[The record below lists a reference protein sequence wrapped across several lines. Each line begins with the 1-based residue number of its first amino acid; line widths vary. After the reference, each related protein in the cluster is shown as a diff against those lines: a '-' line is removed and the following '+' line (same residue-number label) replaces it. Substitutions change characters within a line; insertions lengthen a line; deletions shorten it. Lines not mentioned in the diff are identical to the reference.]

1 VNTPSSPLLQ
11 TKLHRP
17 PVIAETVHRKRLHE
31 VMDRALGLPLT
42 LVSAPAGYG
51 KSTLVSDWAETL
63 DKPCAW
69 LSLDSGDSDLKVF
82 VCYVLAAIETVVP
95 DACPETSALAMSNN
109 PVPVPVLG
117 GSLVNEL
124 DALDSPLVLVL
135 DDYHR
140 IDPASSVHEFLWFL
154 LEHPPPALRL
164 VLATRSDP
172 TFSTGSLRGR
182 GGLTEVRLRDLR
194 FTASETSE
202 YLERTS
208 GVKASE
214 EALANLAQQTEGWI
228 VALRL
233 VSIYLRHADDPEAL
247 LKRLHGGIRHTREY
261 LLEEVLDQLPVR
273 TRDCM
278 LKTSIL
284 DRFCPE
290 LCDAV
295 AAPTAGPE
303 EPAYDGFQFIQE
315 LRTGNF
321 FTIPLDLEGRW
332 FRYHHLF
339 QEMLRDQLQAR
350 TPPGEIAAL
359 HLLASAWFEGE
370 GLIEEALKHALTAE
384 DIDRVVQIV
393 ARHRHPTLNADNWHI
408 LESWMSLVP
417 ETAVQ
422 QHTELLITRAWILM
436 FHYAFEALFPL
447 LDQLEAMLVDSPAHD
462 SIRAEIALC
471 RGYGLFFMGEG
482 VESLKLITTAL
493 ERIPTACYEV
503 RAQGE
508 IIFALASQL
517 AGKREQAVRTLGE
530 LLTHY
535 DSPEELRKTRL
546 LIAYVYIHLID
557 ADLVEA
563 DRANR
568 RFREVVERGGYAY
581 VRAWADYLQGLIHLQ
596 RGEWDAAA
604 EYLGRSVA
612 QRFIHH
618 KRAATDSMAGLM
630 LAHQAAGREDEARST
645 CEVLR
650 DYVGSLDD
658 PTLWPLA
665 SSAESRLSIMQG
677 RPRPANGRSDSSTP
691 PAEAVMLWWL
701 DLSLVTHCRAL
712 IAEGSR
718 DGLAEAEAQ
727 LLGLVEMSE
736 AQNNRFQLIS
746 ILTLLAMVFEKQ
758 ARTDEA
764 LTVLERAL
772 TLAHPGG
779 LVFPFLE
786 LGTPMTALLE
796 KVPRDTATGPFIEQ
810 IMAAAAPVG
819 SPAGNGPRRVGRPPA
834 DLLTDREAE
843 ILELLARRL
852 QYKQIA
858 ARLFIS
864 PQTVNSHLKNVYQKL
879 GVSNRRQAVTRAA
892 ELGLLPPD

>member
-1 VNTPSSPLLQ
+1 
-11 TKLHRP
+11 
-17 PVIAETVHRKRLHE
+17 
-31 VMDRALGLPLT
+31 
-42 LVSAPAGYG
+42 
-51 KSTLVSDWAETL
+51 L

-69 LSLDSGDSDLKVF
+69 LSLDSEDSDLKVF
-82 VCYVLAAIETVVP
+82 VSYVLAAIETVVP
-95 DACPETSALAMSNN
+95 DACPETHTLATANN

-117 GSLVNEL
+117 ASLVNEL

-140 IDPASSVHEFLWFL
+140 IGPASSVHEFLWFL

-194 FTASETSE
+194 FTDSETSE

-233 VSIYLRHADDPEAL
+233 VTIYLRHADDPEAL

-261 LLEEVLDQLPVR
+261 LLEEVLDQLPAR

-278 LKTSIL
+278 LKTSVL

-295 AAPTAGPE
+295 AAPTAGSE
-303 EPAYDGFQFIQE
+303 EPAYNGFQFTQE
-315 LRTGNF
+315 LKTGNF

-339 QEMLRDQLQAR
+339 QEMLRDQLETSAS
-350 TPPGEIAAL
+350 PGEIATL
-359 HLLASAWFEGE
+359 HRRASTWFEGE
-370 GLIEEALKHALTAE
+370 GFIEEALKHALAAE

-393 ARHRHPTLNADNWHI
+393 AHHRHPTLNSDGWHI
-408 LESWMSLVP
+408 LENWMSLVP

-422 QHTELLITRAWILM
+422 QHVELLITRAWILM
-436 FHYAFEALFPL
+436 YHFAFEALFPL
-447 LDQLEAMLVDSPAHD
+447 LDQLESMLVDNPAHD
-462 SIRAEIALC
+462 AIRGEISLC
-471 RGYGLFFMGEG
+471 RGFGLLFMGEG
-482 VESLKLITTAL
+482 AESLKHVTAAL
-493 ERIPTACYEV
+493 ERIPVTYYEA
-503 RAQGE
+503 RAEGE
-508 IIFALASQL
+508 IFFVLSSQMV
-517 AGKREQAVRTLGE
+517 GRKQQAIRFLDE
-530 LLTHY
+530 LLIHY

-546 LIAYVYIHLID
+546 LISYVFVHFLD
-557 ADLVEA
+557 ADLAKA
-563 DRANR
+563 DLATR
-568 RFREVVERGGYAY
+568 RLREVAERAGYAY
-581 VRAWADYLQGLIHLQ
+581 ARAWADFMQGLIHLQ
-596 RGEWDAAA
+596 RGEWDAAT

-612 QRFIHH
+612 QRFIHF
-618 KRAATDSMAGLM
+618 KRAGVDSIAGLM
-630 LAHQAAGREDEARST
+630 LAHQAAGREDDARST

-650 DYVGSLDD
+650 DYVGSLND

-677 RPRPANGRSDSSTP
+677 RPRPGNGRPDSITLP
-691 PAEAVMLWWL
+691 PDGAMLWWL
-701 DLSLVTHCRAL
+701 DVPSVTHCRAL

-718 DGLAEAEAQ
+718 DGLSEAEAR
-727 LLGLVEMSE
+727 LLEQAE
-736 AQNNRFQLIS
+736 ANEAHHNTFQLINS
-746 ILTLLAMVFEKQ
+746 LTLLAMVFEKQ

-786 LGTPMTALLE
+786 LGTPMTALLS
-796 KVPRDTATGPFIEQ
+796 KLPRDATSGPFIEQ
-810 IMAAAAPVG
+810 IVAAAARVG
-819 SPAGNGPRRVGRPPA
+819 SSAGNGPTRMSRPPI
-834 DLLTDREAE
+834 DLLTDREQE
-843 ILELLARRL
+843 ILELLAQRL
-852 QYKQIA
+852 QYKEIA

-879 GVSNRRQAVTRAA
+879 HVSNRRRAVAQAT
-892 ELGLLPPD
+892 ELGLLPSD

>member
-1 VNTPSSPLLQ
+1 MNTPSSPLLQ

-17 PVIAETVHRKRLHE
+17 LVIAETVHRKRLHE

-69 LSLDSGDSDLKVF
+69 LSLDPGDSDLKVF
-82 VCYVLAAIETVVP
+82 VSYVLAAIETVVP
-95 DACPETSALAMSNN
+95 DACPETRALAMSNN

-140 IDPASSVHEFLWFL
+140 IEPESTVHEFLWFV
-154 LEHPPPALRL
+154 LEHPPRSLRL

-172 TFSTGSLRGR
+172 PFAIGSLRGR
-182 GGLTEVRLRDLR
+182 GRLTEVRLRDLR
-194 FTASETSE
+194 FTASETAE
-202 YLERTS
+202 YLERSS
-208 GVKASE
+208 GVKVSK

-233 VSIYLRHADDPEAL
+233 VTIYLRHADDPEAL

-261 LLEEVLDQLPVR
+261 LLEEVLDQLPAR
-273 TRDCM
+273 TRDRM

-295 AAPTAGPE
+295 AAPAAGSE
-303 EPAYDGFQFIQE
+303 EPAYNGFQFLQE

-339 QEMLRDQLQAR
+339 QEMLHDQLQAR
-350 TPPGEIAAL
+350 TPPQEIAVL
-359 HLLASAWFEGE
+359 HLLASEWFEGE
-370 GLIEEALKHALTAE
+370 GRIEEALKHALAAE
-384 DIDRVVQIV
+384 DIDRFVQIV
-393 ARHRHPTLNADNWHI
+393 ARHRHPTLNDDRWYVLANW
-408 LESWMSLVP
+408 LSLVP
-417 ETAVQ
+417 ETVVQ
-422 QHTELLITRAWILM
+422 QQAELLITRAWILM
-436 FHYAFEALFPL
+436 HHYLFEALFPL
-447 LDQLEAMLVDSPAHD
+447 LDQLESMLVDSPAHD

-471 RGYGLFFMGEG
+471 RGYALFFMGEG
-482 VESLKLITTAL
+482 VESLKLITAAL
-493 ERIPTACYEV
+493 ERIPVSCQEA

-508 IIFALASQL
+508 VIFALSSQMV
-517 AGKREQAVRTLGE
+517 GRKQQGVRTLDE
-530 LLTHY
+530 LLIHY

-546 LIAYVYIHLID
+546 LITYVFIHLID
-557 ADLVEA
+557 ADLAKA
-563 DRANR
+563 DLANR
-568 RFREVVERGGYAY
+568 RLREVVERGGYAY
-581 VRAWADYLQGLIHLQ
+581 VQAWADQLQGLIHLQ
-596 RGEWDAAA
+596 RGEWDAAIDC
-604 EYLGRSVA
+604 LGRSVA

-618 KRAATDSMAGLM
+618 KRAAIDSMAGLM

-645 CEVLR
+645 YEVLR
-650 DYVGSLDD
+650 DYVVSLDD
-658 PTLWPLA
+658 PTLWPLVG
-665 SSAESRLSIMQG
+665 SAESRLSIMQG
-677 RPRPANGRSDSSTP
+677 RPQPGNGSSDSITP

-701 DLSLVTHCRAL
+701 DVSLVTHCRAL

-736 AQNNRFQLIS
+736 AHHNTLQLIS

-796 KVPRDTATGPFIEQ
+796 KLPRDTAIGPFIEQ
-810 IMAAAAPVG
+810 ILAAAAPVG
-819 SPAGNGPRRVGRPPA
+819 SGAGIEPRRVEPPPA